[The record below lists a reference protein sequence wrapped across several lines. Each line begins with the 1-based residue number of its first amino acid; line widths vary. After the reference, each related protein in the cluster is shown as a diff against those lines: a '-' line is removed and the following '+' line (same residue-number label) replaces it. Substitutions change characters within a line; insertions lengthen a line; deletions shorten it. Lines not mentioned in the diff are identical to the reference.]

1 MTHTLINAAEKPY
14 YFLHVNMLARIF
26 ISIFIVSL
34 ISCSF
39 ELKGKHLVFIAVY
52 ANVLNHW
59 DLTFCSLQAVLA
71 KPGFFSAAATDV
83 LRCLWLLVPDSEANE
98 VFFGAFV
105 QDVVK
110 LF

>member
-1 MTHTLINAAEKPY
+1 MTHILINAAEKPY
-14 YFLHVNMLARIF
+14 SFLHVNMLARIF

-71 KPGFFSAAATDV
+71 KPGFFSAATTDI
-83 LRCLWLLVPDSEANE
+83 LHCLWLLVPDSEANE
-98 VFFGAFV
+98 FFFFLEPV
-105 QDVVK
+105 SK
-110 LF
+110 LL